1 MSSWVER
8 VASDLAAGAALA
20 REAAASGKLPT
31 ISSVPAN
38 VAETCSYT
46 AAATVLVAMLLAAP
60 RARRAVWDAVD
71 TALAVVCLVL
81 LLGVVLGMPFGAV
94 YIGYR
99 GIGFLLTSLV
109 GAFPQLRALADA
121 ASRAIRST
129 AKA

>member
-81 LLGVVLGMPFGAV
+81 LLGVVLGMPFGED
-94 YIGYR
+94 
-99 GIGFLLTSLV
+99 SLPECMWLH
-109 GAFPQLRALADA
+109 GCTHA
-121 ASRAIRST
+121 AAGWMRLCAHMHACMRFS
-129 AKA
+129 